1 MTMRRSWIL
10 GLPVAFGLLG
20 PSAAASAPLDGS
32 APFLCAVV
40 QALEC
45 ESDGTCE
52 RRSAEEINLPLFIK
66 VDPKAKTIAASEP
79 GGRMAPVHDMTS
91 VDGKL
96 VMHGGQLGRGWS
108 AVIVSATGKMS
119 VSIVD
124 EGATFVIFGACTA
137 P

>member
-1 MTMRRSWIL
+1 ML
-10 GLPVAFGLLG
+10 GLLG

-32 APFLCAVV
+32 VPFLCAVV
-40 QALEC
+40 NALEC
-45 ESDGTCE
+45 EPNAACE
-52 RRSAEEINLPLFIK
+52 RRSAEDINLPTFMK
-66 VDPKAKTIAASEP
+66 VDPKAKTISSTEP
-79 GGRMAPVHDMTS
+79 GGRTAPVHDMTS

-96 VMHGGQLGRGWS
+96 VIHGGQAGRGWS

-124 EGATFVIFGACTA
+124 EEATFVIFGACTA

>member
-1 MTMRRSWIL
+1 MRTSWIWS
-10 GLPVAFGLLG
+10 LPLAFGVLA
-20 PSAAASAPLDGS
+20 PPAVNSAAVDGS

-45 ESDGTCE
+45 STDGTCE
-52 RRSAEEINLPLFIK
+52 RRDANDINLPQFIK
-66 VDPKAKTIAASEP
+66 IDPKAKVIAAPEP
-79 GGRMAPVHDMTS
+79 GGRTAPVNDLAS

-96 VMHGGQLGRGWS
+96 VLHGGQQGRGWS
-108 AVIVSATGKMS
+108 AVIVGDTGKMS

-124 EGATFVIFGACTA
+124 EAATFVVFGACTT

>member
-1 MTMRRSWIL
+1 MPKSWIGSLPLVL
-10 GLPVAFGLLG
+10 GVLAP
-20 PSAAASAPLDGS
+20 AAAVAAALDGS

-45 ESDGTCE
+45 SPEGACE
-52 RRSAEEINLPLFIK
+52 RRGPGDINLPQFIK
-66 VDPKAKTIAASEP
+66 IDPKTKIIAAAEP
-79 GGRMAPVHDMTS
+79 GGRTAPVDDMTS

-96 VMHGGQLGRGWS
+96 VMHGGQQGRGWS
-108 AVIVSATGKMS
+108 AVIVGDTGKMS

-124 EGATFVIFGACTA
+124 EGATFVVFGACTA

>member
-1 MTMRRSWIL
+1 MIL
-10 GLPVAFGLLG
+10 GVLAPPRAV
-20 PSAAASAPLDGS
+20 SAQQLNAN

-45 ESDGTCE
+45 SPEGACE
-52 RRSAEEINLPLFIK
+52 RRGAGDINLPQFIK
-66 VDPKAKTIAASEP
+66 VDPNAKTIAAPEP
-79 GGRMAPVHDMTS
+79 GGRTAPVRELTS

-96 VMHGGQLGRGWS
+96 VLHGGQQGRGWS

-124 EGATFVIFGACTA
+124 EEATFVVFGACTA

>member
-1 MTMRRSWIL
+1 MRNSWIWS
-10 GLPVAFGLLG
+10 LPLAFGVLA
-20 PSAAASAPLDGS
+20 PPAVNSAAVDGS

-45 ESDGTCE
+45 SPDGTCE
-52 RRSAEEINLPLFIK
+52 QRGANDINLPQFIK
-66 VDPKAKTIAASEP
+66 IDPKAKVIAAPEP
-79 GGRMAPVHDMTS
+79 GGRTAPVHDLAS

-96 VMHGGQLGRGWS
+96 VLHGGQQGRGWS
-108 AVIVSATGKMS
+108 AVIVGDTGKMS

-124 EGATFVIFGACTA
+124 EAATFVVFGACTT

>member
-1 MTMRRSWIL
+1 MRNSWMWR
-10 GLPVAFGLLG
+10 LPVVFGLLAS
-20 PSAAASAPLDGS
+20 PATVSAQLDPS

-45 ESDGTCE
+45 SPEGACE
-52 RRSAEEINLPLFIK
+52 RRGPSDINLPQFIK
-66 VDPKAKTIAASEP
+66 IDPKAKVIAAPEP
-79 GGRMAPVHDMTS
+79 GGRTAPVREMTS

-96 VMHGGQLGRGWS
+96 VMHGGQQGRGWS
-108 AVIVSATGKMS
+108 AVIVNATGKMS

-124 EGATFVIFGACTA
+124 EEATFVVFGACTA